1 MKLPMMR
8 IRLLAALFSGATL
21 AAAAIPG
28 FAQTNAPI
36 VVLGSVAVRGALDKL
51 GPMFE
56 KTSGRKVV
64 IQYDSAAALASRAAT
79 GEGYDVVVT
88 SVSAVDGFVKTGAV
102 AADTEAVVGTAV
114 ASLVYKHGTPK
125 PDISSPDAL
134 KAVLLAAKSISFSDP
149 AAGGASS
156 VYFAGVAQR
165 LGISDAVMQKAT
177 LTKVGEGA
185 IPVGT
190 GQTQYAVAQS
200 SEYAVIP
207 GLDGVPIFPAD
218 PKSTSKF
225 AAAVS
230 TKSAQPDAARAF
242 VIFMRSPDGTAVRNA
257 MGLGGG

>member
-28 FAQTNAPI
+28 FAQTDAPI

-88 SVSAVDGFVKTGAV
+88 SVGAVDGFVKTGAV

-149 AAGGASS
+149 AAGG
-156 VYFAGVAQR
+156 AQR